1 MTDPEMTSAEQRI
14 LDLIDAAPKTWPG
27 APLRWIRLAEQPA
40 LSRLVE
46 RGVVE
51 VVEGGHPYDPTKH
64 GNYVKRRRPCMR

>member
-40 LSRLVE
+40 LSRLIE

-51 VVEGGHPYDPTKH
+51 VVEGDHPHDPTKH
-64 GNYVKRRRPCMR
+64 ANYLRRRREVNP